1 MLNPGPLWR
10 HTKVRLAITMIA
22 MGDLLVPSNPSEM
35 KALAPFQ
42 PQDHSKV
49 PEAAST
55 PISGALLVILIPCDL
70 LEQKVSSPV
79 QPMHHSKV
87 PEVVL
92 IVKIAMI

>member
-1 MLNPGPLWR
+1 
-10 HTKVRLAITMIA
+10 MIA
-22 MGDLLVPSNPSEM
+22 TVDPWVPLSPSEM

-42 PQDHSKV
+42 PRDHSKV

-55 PISGALLVILIPCDL
+55 PISGALLVIPIPCDL

>member
-1 MLNPGPLWR
+1 
-10 HTKVRLAITMIA
+10 MIA
-22 MGDLLVPSNPSEM
+22 TVDPLAPSNPSEM

-55 PISGALLVILIPCDL
+55 PISGALLVIPIPCDL

-87 PEVVL
+87 LAVEL